1 MICYKDRAF
10 CSQPC
15 VNFECDRNY
24 NHAINGQ
31 AHLLEED
38 RLPISVVN
46 FRDSS
51 QCIGF
56 QSFAER
62 MGMGIEN
69 EK

>member
-10 CSQPC
+10 CSQSC
-15 VNFECDRNY
+15 ANFECDRNY
-24 NHAINGQ
+24 NNAISGQ
-31 AHLLEED
+31 AHLPEKD
-38 RLPISVVN
+38 RLPVSMVN

-51 QCIGF
+51 QCLGY

-62 MGMGIEN
+62 IGICEN